1 MRFGFRSSAISMYSI
16 SRHEAIVQYLINR
29 KKERCGAFRSR
40 TEEEPQSRTSYARE
54 RNASGYMCGGGSSFF
69 RWGQGVESVRST
81 FDRSFGG
88 SDCRAGFQ
96 KKPRTQRSSSRP
108 TQSNHSIH
116 HGLFW
121 GAVCV

>member
-29 KKERCGAFRSR
+29 KKQRCGAFRSR

-54 RNASGYMCGGGSSFF
+54 RNASGYMCGGGSPFF
-69 RWGQGVESVRST
+69 PGGQGGGSGRST
-81 FDRSFGG
+81 FDRSLGD

-96 KKPRTQRSSSRP
+96 EKTSTPKRYSRT
-108 TQSNHSIH
+108 TQSH
-116 HGLFW
+116 H
-121 GAVCV
+121 